1 MADEMTEAGWRAER
15 PREEGYYWWRK
26 DHELEVLQVWDCG
39 GLQVSQMQTDEG
51 FGSMPLDRFAREY
64 GGEWLGPITPDSYQ
78 QGRVASCEWKYD
90 DMDDYYETACKN
102 AYCLAD
108 GTLKDNEHKYCPY
121 CGGLIQLAQQAQ
133 EGK

>member
-1 MADEMTEAGWRAER
+1 MTEAGWT
-15 PREEGYYWWRK
+15 REKPSKEGVYWFRWGK
-26 DHELEVLQVWDCG
+26 DRDAIIVLV
-39 GLQVSQMQTDEG
+39 LI
-51 FGSMPLDRFAREY
+51 EY
-64 GGEWLGPITPDSYQ
+64 GDWRVMEMGHQHSGALAGYVTGEFFGPITPDSFQ

-133 EGK
+133 DKKGVGE

>member
-1 MADEMTEAGWRAER
+1 MTEAGWT
-15 PREEGYYWWRK
+15 REKPSKEGVYWFRWTENSNPLILSVAKDDCDWRV
-26 DHELEVLQVWDCG
+26 LEMGNQYDGALAG
-39 GLQVSQMQTDEG
+39 YS
-51 FGSMPLDRFAREY
+51 
-64 GGEWLGPITPDSYQ
+64 GGEFLGPITPDSYQ

-121 CGGLIQLAQQAQ
+121 CGGLIQLAQQAT
-133 EGK
+133 GVGDAGDV